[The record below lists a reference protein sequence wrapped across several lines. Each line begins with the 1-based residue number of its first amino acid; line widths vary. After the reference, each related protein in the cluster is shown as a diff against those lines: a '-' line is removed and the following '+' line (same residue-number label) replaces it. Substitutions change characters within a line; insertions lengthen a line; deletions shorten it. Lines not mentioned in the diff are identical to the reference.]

1 MVRAIGERGTAI
13 RLQGKRVARPDLPT
27 LPRLGAFLS
36 LALPNIREAGA
47 GAVTLSPAMLEYLRA
62 RCGDVPEIRLLLE
75 ENERLREA
83 MRDADELLAG
93 MWSYSEEGRA
103 NLSHVWYVRAS
114 NVLRGALG
122 ERKP

>member
-1 MVRAIGERGTAI
+1 
-13 RLQGKRVARPDLPT
+13 
-27 LPRLGAFLS
+27 
-36 LALPNIREAGA
+36 
-47 GAVTLSPAMLEYLRA
+47 VTLSPAMLEYLRA